1 MLSEKL
7 YRALLFAYP
16 REHRHEYGELIVKM
30 FRDRMRR
37 EGGGLGIL
45 KVWLEMFIDLVTSAL
60 KEHSNG
66 GSMTARAWA
75 GNGSTVSIVVWSAML
90 FFGYR
95 ILSELV
101 AGTVI
106 LIDFGIDCCWAPPV
120 LWAKSNVTYFIPF
133 TLVVVSYPFVR
144 RLRHDLLSYL
154 WLYLIIVG
162 ILGMI
167 AILSVSPVFHSM
179 ETVVWLVAVRETV
192 GLVATVWFAR
202 KLSAYSFESSLL
214 FIGLTT
220 VLTVP
225 SSFILPQFHADSPI
239 AWTPYMYITLLIGGT
254 LVRGLAVW
262 SLIKVHDVTTS
273 TMSVLLLVLPMVL
286 LGTALNGLVFN
297 VWAPAPVDNYGW
309 VLPMLVVPALA
320 VVLTY
325 AVRVRGPGE
334 PQPGLKLQST

>member
-16 REHRHEYGELIVKM
+16 REHRQEYGELMVKM

-60 KEHSNG
+60 KEHSNE
-66 GSMTARAWA
+66 GSMTARAWV

-95 ILSELV
+95 ILGELV

-167 AILSVSPVFHSM
+167 AILSVSPV
-179 ETVVWLVAVRETV
+179 
-192 GLVATVWFAR
+192 
-202 KLSAYSFESSLL
+202 
-214 FIGLTT
+214 
-220 VLTVP
+220 P
-225 SSFILPQFHADSPI
+225 
-239 AWTPYMYITLLIGGT
+239 
-254 LVRGLAVW
+254 
-262 SLIKVHDVTTS
+262 
-273 TMSVLLLVLPMVL
+273 
-286 LGTALNGLVFN
+286 LNG
-297 VWAPAPVDNYGW
+297 DS
-309 VLPMLVVPALA
+309 
-320 VVLTY
+320 
-325 AVRVRGPGE
+325 RVAGSGP
-334 PQPGLKLQST
+334 